1 VSGTDD
7 RHTPWLPPLS
17 ANAWLRYDAVRRVL
31 PNGIRDVLE
40 IGCGRG
46 GFAARLARKY
56 RYVGLEPDPL
66 SYAVAREYLARSG
79 GRGEVR
85 NGDVS
90 QVGADERF
98 DLVCAFEVIEHLEDD
113 RLALERWI
121 AHLRPGGWLLLTTP
135 AWQHRFGAADALVG
149 HVRRYDPP
157 ILREMMRSA
166 GLTEIET
173 RLYGGPLGYVLEVGR
188 DLVAQLGARVTPG
201 SSRAERTAGS
211 GRWLQP
217 RSDRAGFAVRVG
229 TAPFRRLQG
238 VLPDTGPGL
247 VAIARLPLT

>member
-1 VSGTDD
+1 MRTGGSRRAAGEEVSIRRARARPALLRRRAGVPGPERRQGRSAKRRCVSG
-7 RHTPWLPPLS
+7 
-17 ANAWLRYDAVRRVL
+17 
-31 PNGIRDVLE
+31 
-40 IGCGRG
+40 RG
-46 GFAARLARKY
+46 QQAI
-56 RYVGLEPDPL
+56 
-66 SYAVAREYLARSG
+66 
-79 GRGEVR
+79 
-85 NGDVS
+85 N
-90 QVGADERF
+90 
-98 DLVCAFEVIEHLEDD
+98 LVCAFEVIEHLEDD
-113 RLALERWI
+113 QLALEQWV

-157 ILREMMRSA
+157 SLREMMRSA

-188 DLVAQLGARVTPG
+188 DLVAQLGAWVTPG